1 MDLSTINSSC
11 LYSGDL
17 AIEDVTTHPDFRYLC
32 ELIREIKGSRTD
44 RDQLNSCIQSI
55 KKILKRMFGVD
66 FEMTIV
72 DNDLSSEL
80 FVCNV
85 FPPYSH
91 CKEIADL
98 IIEENVNEIAKIREI
113 WECIPVW
120 HVDLDSRLFFD
131 TSAMFNDAEVA
142 ALIIYNIE
150 RIAFSYHAVTRA
162 NYIVNKNF
170 AERSYTMNK
179 LARSHVCRNLFVL
192 PFFTACMFKSY
203 SYTELPFVAGS
214 CFETHVYLKEA
225 YLGAVRKILATAGN
239 GDIDKCPHTI
249 DLDIQGVCDWIFA
262 AIQDLK
268 YSTHNLKDT
277 LKKVVLSMKSYYV
290 KNIIVDILTTFGSYS
305 KDDVL
310 SLESL
315 DPISRRKL
323 KLNPVALEN
332 RSQLMETHKERK
344 ILAELNVV
352 RESFL
357 DLLDSIG
364 NMKKV
369 TQRDIDMLKV
379 EAQKIVNT
387 DDKLYVLDSV
397 HGKLDIIETSLA
409 LLESGD
415 QLKIK
420 KVKATKSALLEMKKE
435 LDTIRDSVIKHEVK
449 SDTYGLFI
457 KYPQGYEG

>member
-1 MDLSTINSSC
+1 MDLSSIHNSC
-11 LYSGDL
+11 LYSTEL
-17 AIEDVTTHPDFRYLC
+17 AYEDVTMCPDFKYLC
-32 ELIREIKGSRTD
+32 ELIREIKSSQTD
-44 RDQLNSCIQSI
+44 KDRLNSAIQGM
-55 KKILKRMFGVD
+55 KKILKRMFVVD
-66 FEMTIV
+66 FEMTLV
-72 DNDLSSEL
+72 DNELSTEL

-98 IIEENVNEIAKIREI
+98 IIEENVNEIARIREI

-131 TSAMFNDAEVA
+131 TSAMFNDTEIA

-150 RIAFSYHAVTRA
+150 RIAFSYHAVTRT

-170 AERSYTMNK
+170 AERNYTMNK

-203 SYTELPFVAGS
+203 SYMELPFVAGS

-225 YLGAVRKILATAGN
+225 YLGALRKILGIEGN
-239 GDIDKCPHTI
+239 AEIDRNPMEI
-249 DLDIQGVCDWIFA
+249 DNDIQGVCDWIFA
-262 AIQDLK
+262 TIQDLK
-268 YSTHNLKDT
+268 YSSHNLKDT
-277 LKKVVLSMKSYYV
+277 LKKVVLSVKSYYV
-290 KNIIVDILTTFGSYS
+290 KNIIIDILTQFGNYS

-310 SLESL
+310 SMESL
-315 DPISRRKL
+315 DPTVRRRL
-323 KLNPVALEN
+323 KLNPVAMEN
-332 RSQLMETHKERK
+332 RIHMLEVKKENAMM
-344 ILAELNVV
+344 AELNVI

-357 DLLDSIG
+357 DLLDAIG

-369 TQRDIDMLKV
+369 TQRDIDVLKV

-387 DDKLYVLDSV
+387 DDKLYVLDNV
-397 HGKLDIIETSLA
+397 HCKLDIIETSLA
-409 LLESGD
+409 LIESGD
-415 QLKIK
+415 PVKIK
-420 KVKATKSALLEMKKE
+420 KVKVTKSTLLEMKKE
-435 LDTIRDSVIKHEVK
+435 LDSIRDMVIKHEVK
-449 SDTYGLFI
+449 SDAYGLFI